1 MKLRLIAR
9 CAVMSALHRDELAHD
24 ALDKTV
30 RGAEPKRDTLGLK
43 PAREVGMREGDRM
56 VRLDRV
62 GGLPPTSNTP
72 SGATRGRPTGSSQ
85 QPSPYRKNPE
95 ENERDKS
102 ETTTTK
108 RKLQSLLIM
117 KK

>member
-1 MKLRLIAR
+1 MVPRPPRSTRTDTLFPDTTLFRAR

-62 GGLPPTSNTP
+62 GGFAPIFDHLV
-72 SGATRGRPTGSSQ
+72 
-85 QPSPYRKNPE
+85 
-95 ENERDKS
+95 ERD
-102 ETTTTK
+102 EE
-108 RKLQSLLIM
+108 QPDGFVQPAFA
-117 KK
+117 